1 MGSEELN
8 WLPRD
13 NKAKNHQI
21 FSDEW
26 FGTEPPC
33 TMYEKKALI
42 NPNSGEKVPELY
54 TAWIT
59 LNNPVQMGSYTTEM
73 VKGVI
78 AGMHKA
84 SMDNSVAAII
94 FTSVGDR
101 AFCTGGN
108 TKEYAEYYTK
118 RPWEYVQY
126 MDLFSGMIDAILKA
140 RKPVICRCNGMRVAG
155 GQEIGQ
161 ACDFTVAADTAS
173 FGQAGTRHG
182 STPTGGSTNFLTW
195 NLSMEHAMW
204 QATSNE
210 LWSAYKMERLG
221 SITKAIPIKKDGKG
235 EWVRDPR
242 VIVDKY
248 VDNGEIVYG
257 ESRKGDELKRATGE
271 LKELKTDF
279 SLLDDYITRMVWTLC
294 QTTVLCLMTTI
305 ESVRMRKKHFWDLEK
320 QYQLY
325 WLGANMNTEA
335 FLGFNAFNTEDLTGA
350 RTIDF
355 MEYRRQL
362 AKLTPYDELAPKV
375 MPKPKTKQE

>member
-1 MGSEELN
+1 MGFEELN

-13 NKAKNHQI
+13 NEGKSHQL
-21 FSDEW
+21 FGDEW

-33 TMYEKKALI
+33 TMYEKKLLI
-42 NPNSGEKVPELY
+42 NPDTGEEVPELY
-54 TAWIT
+54 VAWIT
-59 LNNPVQMGSYTTEM
+59 LNNPAQMGSYTTTM
-73 VKGVI
+73 IKGVI

-84 SMDNSVAAII
+84 SMDRSVVAII
-94 FTSVGDR
+94 FTGIGDR

-118 RPWEYVQY
+118 RPWEYVEY
-126 MDLFSGMIDAILKA
+126 MDLFSGMIDAILRA

-204 QATSNE
+204 QAVSNE

-221 SITKAIPIKKDGKG
+221 LITKAIPIKRNGKG

-242 VIVDKY
+242 VITDKY
-248 VDNGEIVYG
+248 IDNGEVVYG
-257 ESRKGDELKRATGE
+257 ENKKGGELKQATGE
-271 LKELKTDF
+271 LKGLQTDF
-279 SLLDDYITRMVWTLC
+279 SLLDDYINRMVWRLCHATL
-294 QTTVLCLMTTI
+294 LCLMNTI

-320 QYQLY
+320 QYQIY
-325 WLGANMNTEA
+325 WLGANMNMEA
-335 FLGFNAFNTEDLTGA
+335 FLGFNAFNTEDLTGS

-355 MEYRRQL
+355 FEYRRQL
-362 AKLTPYDELAPKV
+362 AKLTPYDELVAKV
-375 MPKPKTKQE
+375 MPKPKRK